1 MIPTAKKN
9 VRSFIAIPVPEFGI
23 HALEE
28 AVDML
33 EPEIG
38 RYVRW
43 VRPEG
48 IHLTLKFMGE
58 IPIATVEKVLK
69 SLPETVLDSSP
80 FSLAIKGL
88 SLIHI

>member
-1 MIPTAKKN
+1 MIPIAKKN

-43 VRPEG
+43 VRPVSYT
-48 IHLTLKFMGE
+48 HLTLPT
-58 IPIATVEKVLK
+58 ILLV
-69 SLPETVLDSSP
+69 
-80 FSLAIKGL
+80 
-88 SLIHI
+88 